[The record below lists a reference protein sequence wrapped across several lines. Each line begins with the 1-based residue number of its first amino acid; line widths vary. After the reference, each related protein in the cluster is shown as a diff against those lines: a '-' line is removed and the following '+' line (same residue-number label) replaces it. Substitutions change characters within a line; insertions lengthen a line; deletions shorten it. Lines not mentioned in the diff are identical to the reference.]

1 MRQTW
6 PRIWLHNLI
15 YMYEHPTSTKKIFDK
30 GRVLLVNYSFKLE
43 IDFDAI
49 SMIWINS
56 YKNNAK
62 ELMKLWT

>member
-1 MRQTW
+1 
-6 PRIWLHNLI
+6 
-15 YMYEHPTSTKKIFDK
+15 MYEHPTYTKKIFDK
-30 GRVLLVNYSFKLE
+30 SRVLFVNYSFKLE